1 MSNIVRRR
9 DGFILDMMKMIA
21 QGSSNDVKIVLKDG
35 EIYANKDIL
44 SARCAYFATC
54 FSNSEVKF
62 NEGETNSVTFDHCN
76 KNVMEKI
83 INYLFTGDMK
93 LYDFSLVD
101 LLNMMNMTK
110 MMMIDD
116 LLDDIRKFVL
126 NYITDS
132 GVNYSAIPE
141 LVEGLMLA
149 ERFKLETIKDSLV
162 LELYRSLRD
171 IPHIPDVVQ
180 NSDVFTSLPVNL
192 LEDILLHIAE
202 TDMFYDKSVTP
213 TTKQRFDAFVFWL
226 EKNQCDEEERTD
238 ITESF
243 WLSDFTGQELLT
255 DVRRSG
261 LFSIQKI
268 DSKVLEIL
276 NSCQDNVLK
285 QEKEIT
291 TCRKDLVKK
300 EKELTMKNDV
310 LTTKVK
316 DISNEVVQY
325 KRKLAQ
331 KDKII
336 AQKDSILNSRLR
348 SINEKDSIIG
358 QKDTELRKLNIKLN
372 EDKMKRCY
380 SCR

>member
-1 MSNIVRRR
+1 MSDTDHPG
-9 DGFILDMMKMIA
+9 DG
-21 QGSSNDVKIVLKDG
+21 
-35 EIYANKDIL
+35 
-44 SARCAYFATC
+44 
-54 FSNSEVKF
+54 
-62 NEGETNSVTFDHCN
+62 SV
-76 KNVMEKI
+76 I
-83 INYLFTGDMK
+83 
-93 LYDFSLVD
+93 
-101 LLNMMNMTK
+101 
-110 MMMIDD
+110 
-116 LLDDIRKFVL
+116 
-126 NYITDS
+126 
-132 GVNYSAIPE
+132 
-141 LVEGLMLA
+141 
-149 ERFKLETIKDSLV
+149 
-162 LELYRSLRD
+162 
-171 IPHIPDVVQ
+171 
-180 NSDVFTSLPVNL
+180 
-192 LEDILLHIAE
+192 
-202 TDMFYDKSVTP
+202 P

-226 EKNQCDEEERTD
+226 TKSQCDDKDRTD

-243 WLSDFTGQELLT
+243 CLSDFTGQELLT

-261 LFSIQKI
+261 LFSIQDI

-285 QEKEIT
+285 KEKEIT

-331 KDKII
+331 KDKTI
-336 AQKDSILNSRLR
+336 AQKDSILNSRLK